1 VGDLGADIK
10 HALHMFIKNPGFTIA
25 VVAAL
30 ALGIGADTAIF
41 SVVNTVLLKPLTY
54 PEPDRIVQILLT
66 GPGGEGPGAS
76 ATKLHVWQDQ
86 TSVFSDVAGYDGG
99 GGMNLT
105 GAIPEQVHGQHVTE
119 QYFRVFGAPF
129 VLGRGFSKQED
140 LPHGGNVVVISNGLW
155 KRKFGGDRDVVGKS
169 ISIANLPYTVVG
181 VTGPDF
187 DTDPASDL
195 WIPYQF
201 DPNTSDQAHYFV
213 AAARMKPGITL
224 SQVQAQLKV
233 AALEFDR
240 KYPGVNERGG
250 FDAQLLKDSVVSDVR
265 SSLLVLI
272 GAVTFVLLIACANV
286 ANLLMV
292 RAAGR
297 SREFAIRAA
306 LGAGRARIIRQLLTE
321 SVLLAITGGILGLV
335 LGVTGV
341 HALLAASPGDIPR
354 SGENGAGVG
363 LDWRVALFT
372 MGISVVTGILFGLI
386 PALGASKPDLSSSM
400 KESSRGS
407 GSSLRHNK
415 MRSLLVVSE
424 VSLALVL
431 LVGASLLIRTFIAL
445 RAVDPGFNAHNVLTM
460 EMALNGPRFEK
471 TAGVAQVMRDG
482 RQRLLATPGVVTAAA
497 TNALP
502 LVGGF
507 GLPFSIV
514 GKPPTDGPYTGGAGY
529 MSVTPGYFDAFKIP
543 IVRGRDF
550 TDNDTGGAQ
559 GVAIINQAMAKQFW
573 KNGENPVGQQIVI
586 GHGVGPEFEEPA
598 RLIVGVV
605 GDVRDG
611 GLNRDPRPLMIT
623 PLAQMTDGL
632 TELNSKV
639 APLTWVIRTQ
649 FEPHQLATVASDV
662 LRQASGGIPV
672 ARVRSMDEVVVRST
686 ARQDF
691 NMLLLTIFGASALIL
706 AAIGIYG
713 LMAYSVQQRTQEI
726 GIRMAMGAD
735 RGRITKMV
743 VWQGMRLAL
752 VGVVVGLGA
761 AFGLT
766 KLVASLLFGVKQW
779 DPVVFVAVPVVLS
792 AVALFAVWLPAMRAS
807 KLNPMEALRT
817 E

>member
-1 VGDLGADIK
+1 
-10 HALHMFIKNPGFTIA
+10 MFVKNPGFTIA

-41 SVVNTVLLKPLTY
+41 SVVNTVLLKPLSY
-54 PEPDRIVQILLT
+54 PEPDRIVQLLCT
-66 GPGGEGPGAS
+66 GTEGEGACGS
-76 ATKLHVWQDQ
+76 ATKLHIWQEQ
-86 TSVFSDVAGYDGG
+86 TSVFQDVAGYDFG

-105 GAIPEQVHGQHVTE
+105 GTIPEQVHGVHVTE
-119 QYFRVFGAPF
+119 QYFRVFGAKF
-129 VLGRGFSKQED
+129 IQGRGFTQAED
-140 LPHGGNVVVISNGLW
+140 RPNGGNVTVISGGLW
-155 KRKFGGDRDVVGKS
+155 KRKFGGDPNIVGKT
-169 ISIANLPYTVVG
+169 ISLANLPYTVVG
-181 VTGPDF
+181 VTSPDF
-187 DTDPASDL
+187 DTDPVADL
-195 WIPYQF
+195 WVPYQF
-201 DPNTSDQAHYFV
+201 DPNTHDQAHYFV
-213 AAARMKPGITL
+213 AAGRMRPGITL
-224 SQVQAQLKV
+224 SQVQAQLRL
-233 AALEFDR
+233 AGLEFVR
-240 KYPGVNERGG
+240 RYPGIDPKQG
-250 FDAQLLKDSVVSDVR
+250 FDAQLLKDSVVSDIR

-272 GAVTFVLLIACANV
+272 GAVSFVLLIACANV

-306 LGAGRARIIRQLLTE
+306 LGAGRGRIIRQLLTE
-321 SVLLAITGGILGLV
+321 SVLLALAGGGLGLV
-335 LGVTGV
+335 LGFSGV
-341 HALLAASPGDIPR
+341 RALLAVSPGDIPR
-354 SGENGAGVG
+354 IGEDGIRVG

-372 MGISVVTGILFGLI
+372 LGISLLTGVLFGLI

-415 MRSLLVVSE
+415 MRSLLVISE

-431 LVGASLLIRTFIAL
+431 LVGASLLIRTFVAL
-445 RAVDPGFNAHNVLTM
+445 RAVDPGFNAHNVWTA

-471 TAGVAQVMRDG
+471 TAGVAQVVRTG
-482 RQRLLATPGVVTAAA
+482 RERLNAVPGVITAAA
-497 TNALP
+497 TNSMP

-507 GLPFSIV
+507 GLPFIIV
-514 GKPPTDGPYTGGAGY
+514 GKPLNGPSTGGAGW
-529 MSVTPGYFDAFKIP
+529 MAVSPGYFDAFKIP
-543 IVRGRDF
+543 MVRGRDF
-550 TDNDTGGAQ
+550 TDNDTAGSQ
-559 GVAIINQAMAKQFW
+559 GVALINEAMAKEFW
-573 KNGENPVGQQIVI
+573 KNGENPVGQQIII
-586 GHGVGPEFEEPA
+586 GKGVGPEFEEPA
-598 RLIVGVV
+598 RLIVGIV

-611 GLNRDPRPLMIT
+611 GLNRNPGSKMVV

-639 APLTWVIRTQ
+639 APISWVVRTRLD
-649 FEPHQLATVASDV
+649 PHQMTATLTEQ
-662 LRQASGGIPV
+662 LRQASGGFPV
-672 ARVRSMDEVVVRST
+672 ARVRSMEEVVITST

-691 NMLLLTIFGASALIL
+691 NMLLLTIFGGSALVL

-743 VWQGMRLAL
+743 VWQGMRLTI
-752 VGVVVGLGA
+752 VGVVIGVGA

-766 KLVASLLFGVKQW
+766 HLIASLLYGVKDW
-779 DPVVFVAVPVVLS
+779 DPAVFVTVPVVLS
-792 AVALFAVWLPAMRAS
+792 GVALFAVWLPAFRAS
-807 KLNPMEALRT
+807 RLNPMEALRT

>member
-1 VGDLGADIK
+1 
-10 HALHMFIKNPGFTIA
+10 MFVQNPGFTIA

-41 SVVNTVLLKPLTY
+41 SVVNAVLLKPLNY
-54 PEPDRIVQILLT
+54 PEPDRMVQLLCT
-66 GPGGEGPGAS
+66 SPGGEGPCGS
-76 ATKLHVWQDQ
+76 ATKFHVWQEQ
-86 TSVFSDVAGYDGG
+86 TSVFKDVAAYDGG

-105 GAIPEQVHGQHVTE
+105 GGMPEQVHGEHVTE
-119 QYFRVFGAPF
+119 GFFRVFGTPF
-129 VLGRGFSKQED
+129 VQGRGFTVAED
-140 LPHGGNVVVISNGLW
+140 RPHGGNVTVISGGLW
-155 KRKFGGDRDVVGKS
+155 KRKFGGDPHIVGKT

-181 VTGPDF
+181 VTSPDF
-187 DTDPASDL
+187 DIDPPADL
-195 WIPYQF
+195 WVPYQF
-201 DPNTSDQAHYFV
+201 DPNTKDQAHYFV
-213 AAARMKPGITL
+213 VAARLQPGITL
-224 SQVQAQLKV
+224 SQVQAQLRL
-233 AALEFDR
+233 AAVEFNR
-240 KYPGVNERGG
+240 RYPGVNQKGG
-250 FDAQLLKDSVVSDVR
+250 FDAQLLKDSVVSDIR
-265 SSLLVLI
+265 SSLLVLV
-272 GAVTFVLLIACANV
+272 GAVSFVLLIACANV

-306 LGAGRARIIRQLLTE
+306 LGAGRARIVRQLLTE
-321 SVLLAITGGILGLV
+321 SVLLALTGGLLGLV
-335 LGVTGV
+335 LGLGGV
-341 HALLAASPGDIPR
+341 RALLAVSPGNIPR
-354 SGENGAGVG
+354 IGENGAGVT

-372 MGISVVTGILFGLI
+372 LGISVLTGILFGLA
-386 PALGASKPDLSSSM
+386 PALGASSPDLSSSM

-445 RAVDPGFNAHNVLTM
+445 RAVDPGFNAHNVWTA
-460 EMALNGPRFEK
+460 EMALNGPQFEK
-471 TAGVAQVMRDG
+471 TAGVAQVMRTG
-482 RQRLLATPGVVTAAA
+482 REQLNATPGVVAAAA

-514 GKPPTDGPYTGGAGY
+514 GKPPQDGPYTGGAGY
-529 MSVTPGYFDAFKIP
+529 MSTTPGYFDAFKIP
-543 IVRGRDF
+543 LLRGRDF
-550 TDNDTGGAQ
+550 TDNDTAGAQ
-559 GVAIINQAMAKQFW
+559 GVAIINEAMAKQFW
-573 KNGENPVGQQIVI
+573 KKGENPVGQQIII

-598 RLIVGVV
+598 RLIVAIV

-623 PLAQMTDGL
+623 PLVQMTDGL
-632 TELNSKV
+632 TQLNSKV
-639 APLTWVIRTQ
+639 APLTWVVRTRQ
-649 FEPHQLATVASDV
+649 DPHQMTATLTEV
-662 LRQASGGIPV
+662 LRKASGGFPV
-672 ARVRSMDEVVVRST
+672 AHVLSMEDVVVRST

-691 NMLLLTIFGASALIL
+691 NMLLLTIFGGSALIL

-735 RGRITKMV
+735 RTRITRMV
-743 VWQGMRLAL
+743 VWQGMRLTL

-766 KLVASLLFGVKQW
+766 HLIASLLYGVKDW
-779 DPVVFVAVPVVLS
+779 DPAVFVSVPLLLS
-792 AVALFAVWLPAMRAS
+792 AVALLAVWLPALRAA

>member
-1 VGDLGADIK
+1 MSDFRTDLK
-10 HALHMFIKNPGFTIA
+10 HAFHMFVKNPGFTIA

-41 SVVNTVLLKPLTY
+41 SVVNAVLLKPLSY

-76 ATKLHVWQDQ
+76 ATKLHVWQEQ
-86 TSVFSDVAGYDGG
+86 TSVFQDVAGYDFG

-105 GAIPEQVHGQHVTE
+105 GAVPEQVHGVHVTE
-119 QYFRVFGAPF
+119 SYFRIFGAKFVQGRPF
-129 VLGRGFSKQED
+129 TPEED
-140 LPHGGNVVVISNGLW
+140 RPHGGNVVVISGGLW
-155 KRKFGGDRDVVGKS
+155 KRKFGSDPSLVGKA

-181 VTGPDF
+181 ITSPDF
-187 DTDPASDL
+187 DTDPVADL

-201 DPNTSDQAHYFV
+201 DPNTKDQAHYFV
-213 AAARMKPGITL
+213 AAARMKPGISL
-224 SQVQAQLKV
+224 AQVQAQLKL
-233 AALEFDR
+233 ASLEFNR
-240 KYPGVNERGG
+240 KYPGANERGG
-250 FDAQLLKDSVVSDVR
+250 FDAQLLKDSVVSDIR

-272 GAVTFVLLIACANV
+272 GAVSFVLLIACANV

-321 SVLLAITGGILGLV
+321 SVLLALTGGLLGLV
-335 LGVTGV
+335 LGMTGV
-341 HALLAASPGDIPR
+341 RALLAISPGDIPR
-354 SGENGAGVG
+354 IGEDGAAVG

-372 MGISVVTGILFGLI
+372 FGISLLTGILFGLI
-386 PALGASKPDLSSSM
+386 PALAASKPDLSSSM
-400 KESSRGS
+400 KESSKGS

-431 LVGASLLIRTFIAL
+431 LVGASLLIRTFVAL
-445 RAVDPGFNAHNVLTM
+445 RAVDPGFNAHNVWTA

-471 TAGVAQVMRDG
+471 TAGVAQVVRVG
-482 RQRLLATPGVVTAAA
+482 REQLNAVPGVITASVT
-497 TNALP
+497 NSMP

-507 GLPFSIV
+507 GLPFIIV
-514 GKPPTDGPYTGGAGY
+514 GKPLNGPSTGGAGW
-529 MSVTPGYFDAFKIP
+529 MAVSPGYFDAFKIP

-550 TDNDTGGAQ
+550 TDNDTAGSQ
-559 GVAIINQAMAKQFW
+559 GVAIINEAMAKEFW
-573 KNGENPVGQQIVI
+573 KKDEDPVGQQIII

-598 RLIVGVV
+598 RLIVGIV

-611 GLNRDPRPLMIT
+611 GLNRNPGSKMVV

-639 APLTWVIRTQ
+639 APLSWVVRTRLD
-649 FEPHQLATVASDV
+649 PHQMTATLTEQ
-662 LRQASGGIPV
+662 LRKASGGFPV
-672 ARVRSMDEVVVRST
+672 ARVRSMEEVVVRST

-691 NMLLLTIFGASALIL
+691 NMLLLSIFGGSALVL

-735 RGRITKMV
+735 RKRITRMV
-743 VWQGMRLAL
+743 VWQGMRLTLA
-752 VGVVVGLGA
+752 GVAIGVGA
-761 AFGLT
+761 AFALT
-766 KLVASLLFGVKQW
+766 HLISSLLYGVKNW
-779 DPVVFVAVPVVLS
+779 DPTVFVSVPLVLS
-792 AVALFAVWLPAMRAS
+792 GVALVAVWLPALRAA